1 MNDSLI
7 PISSTEFSE
16 YFDDIG
22 NCKIYRL
29 SQNDAELYWHSIFMD
44 NSRSYFS
51 LSDDNWFIRSNSHK
65 IGEWINAYNSNS
77 NIALSEILTKE
88 ISWQDDNII
97 RFCIS
102 SSCIFQT
109 TWQCFNLHW
118 SDFLA
123 IDDDC
128 PIVFST
134 TDTDSSICFRPIGD
148 IVRSYCPN
156 SRGQTLNLH
165 LV

>member
-1 MNDSLI
+1 MNSSLI

-16 YFDDIG
+16 YFDNIG
-22 NCKIYRL
+22 DCEIYLL
-29 SQNDAELYWHSIFMD
+29 SRNNAELYWRSIFTD
-44 NSRSYFS
+44 KSRSYFS
-51 LSDDNWFIRSNSHK
+51 FSDDNWFIKSSSYK
-65 IGEWINAYNSNS
+65 IGEWINAYNSSS
-77 NIALSEILTKE
+77 NIILSDILTKE
-88 ISWQDDNII
+88 IFWQDDDII

-128 PIVFST
+128 PIVFSVT
-134 TDTDSSICFRPIGD
+134 NINASIWFTPVGNIFEVD
-148 IVRSYCPN
+148 KN
-156 SRGQTLNLH
+156 TET
-165 LV
+165 